1 MFNIADYIPSV
12 VVIFISLIFRNHIF
26 TEIGGNGFS
35 VPAARVNKVKWMYAQ
50 AIGPKILLKIGISVF
65 AFSVIYNICAR
76 FFEPLQNIAS
86 FMPWIT
92 LVLAL
97 GGLIV
102 VNKEVDAFSPEW
114 LSDDEKCDDWVEKA
128 IGYANNKQ
136 YKELY
141 EFVKNTKTNK
151 H

>member
-1 MFNIADYIPSV
+1 
-12 VVIFISLIFRNHIF
+12 
-26 TEIGGNGFS
+26 
-35 VPAARVNKVKWMYAQ
+35 
-50 AIGPKILLKIGISVF
+50 
-65 AFSVIYNICAR
+65 
-76 FFEPLQNIAS
+76 
-86 FMPWIT
+86 MPWIT

-136 YKELY
+136 YKELH